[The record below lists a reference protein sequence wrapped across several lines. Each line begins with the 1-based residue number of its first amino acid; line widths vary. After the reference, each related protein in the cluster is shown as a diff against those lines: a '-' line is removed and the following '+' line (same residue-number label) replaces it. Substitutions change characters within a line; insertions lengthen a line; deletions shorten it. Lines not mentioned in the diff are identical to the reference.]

1 MKESYISTEFRETV
15 KRRFPDRAQALTD
28 AFHRRLEQLRAE
40 NAGESKEKLRHLDSQ
55 IMPGVA
61 AYETLQSVMPKEEA
75 FQTVHGYVE
84 KKAWRMRRAILKL
97 MRLPG
102 LWRLVP
108 ALFAKGTRKIF
119 GETAGFAARE
129 LQTGGGVWRIDMIK
143 CPYHDAC
150 VRYGCPE
157 LCPCFCDSDDITYD
171 NMHPRLRWRR
181 TKTLG
186 RGGDCCDFCLK
197 IQEDD
202 HEGTH

>member
-1 MKESYISTEFRETV
+1 MKESYISTEFCETV
-15 KRRFPDRAQALTD
+15 KSRFPDRAQALTD

-40 NAGESKEKLRHLDSQ
+40 NAGESKEKLRHLESQ

-75 FQTVHGYVE
+75 FKTVHGYVE

-97 MRLPG
+97 MRLPE

-197 IQEDD
+197 VQEDD

>member
-1 MKESYISTEFRETV
+1 MKESYISTEFCETV
-15 KRRFPDRAQALTD
+15 KSRFPDRAQALTD

-40 NAGESKEKLRHLDSQ
+40 NTGESKEKLRHLESQ

-75 FQTVHGYVE
+75 FKTVHGYVE

-97 MRLPG
+97 MRLPE

-197 IQEDD
+197 VQEDD

>member
-1 MKESYISTEFRETV
+1 MKESYISTEFCETV
-15 KRRFPDRAQALTD
+15 KSRFPDRAQALTD

-40 NAGESKEKLRHLDSQ
+40 NAGESKEKLRHLESQ

-75 FQTVHGYVE
+75 FKTVHGYVE

>member
-1 MKESYISTEFRETV
+1 MKESYISTEFCETV
-15 KRRFPDRAQALTD
+15 KSRFPDRAQALTD

-40 NAGESKEKLRHLDSQ
+40 NAGESKEKLRHLESQ

-75 FQTVHGYVE
+75 FKTVHGYVE

-97 MRLPG
+97 MRLPE

-157 LCPCFCDSDDITYD
+157 LCPCFYDSDDITYD

-197 IQEDD
+197 LVRKERL
-202 HEGTH
+202 GK

>member
-1 MKESYISTEFRETV
+1 MKESYISTEFCETV
-15 KRRFPDRAQALTD
+15 KSRFPDRAQALTD

-40 NAGESKEKLRHLDSQ
+40 NAGESKEKLRHLESQ

-75 FQTVHGYVE
+75 FKTVHGYVE

-129 LQTGGGVWRIDMIK
+129 LKTTGGVWRIDMIK

>member
-15 KRRFPDRAQALTD
+15 KRRFPDRTQALTD

-40 NAGESKEKLRHLDSQ
+40 NAGESKEKLRHLESQ

-150 VRYGCPE
+150 MRYGCPE